1 MRERNRRI
9 PCESLK
15 LFLMRLDEVVD
26 FALNVLLSEV
36 LEDRMVGTVQNII
49 NLLGLLTVDVKFLL
63 FLNSSKNGGS

>member
-1 MRERNRRI
+1 
-9 PCESLK
+9 
-15 LFLMRLDEVVD
+15 MRLDEVVD

>member
-1 MRERNRRI
+1 VKGTEI
-9 PCESLK
+9 PCERLK
-15 LFLMRLDEVVD
+15 LLLMRLDEVVD
-26 FALNVLLSEV
+26 FALNVLLSEG